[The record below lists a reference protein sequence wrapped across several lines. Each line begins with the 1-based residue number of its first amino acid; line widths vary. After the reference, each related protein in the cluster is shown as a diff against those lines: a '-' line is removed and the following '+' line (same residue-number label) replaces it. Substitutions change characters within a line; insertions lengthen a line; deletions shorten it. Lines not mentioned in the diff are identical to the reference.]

1 MINVSYGPD
10 QISIYVHDAQRKYSA
25 DMAIRQG
32 YKSSGIYLFN

>member
-25 DMAIRQG
+25 DLDG
-32 YKSSGIYLFN
+32 H